1 MLTLDGISAGY
12 GTTTVLRDVH
22 LTVPDSSVV
31 ALIGANGAGQE
42 HAAAHRLGCAATVAA
57 AASSST
63 ARTSPAWPRTGSPP
77 PGSATSPKATASSR
91 RCRSG
96 TTCCS
101 SAGKGR
107 SERRWTGR
115 STPSPTCGDRLA
127 QPAGT
132 MSGGQQQM
140 LALARAYVS
149 GAKVILLDEVS
160 MGLAPIIVDQIFD
173 FLDRLRAQG
182 VSLLVVEQYVN
193 KVLAIADYVYILG
206 RGEMIFAGDAA
217 ELAGQDVFGHYLG
230 IEATASTPQ

>member
-1 MLTLDGISAGY
+1 MLDLEGISAGY

-31 ALIGANGAGQE
+31 ALIGANGAGKSTLLRV
-42 HAAAHRLGCAATVAA
+42 ASGALRPWSGRILLDDADITVRRPHRF
-57 AASSST
+57 
-63 ARTSPAWPRTGSPP
+63 
-77 PGSATSPKATASSR
+77 ATAGVCHVPEGHGVFPPLSVRNNLLLFSR
-91 RCRSG
+91 
-96 TTCCS
+96 
-101 SAGKGR
+101 KGE
-107 SERRWTGR
+107 ERAALERAVDAFPDLGGR
-115 STPSPTCGDRLA
+115 LN

-149 GAKVILLDEVS
+149 GSRVILLDEVS
-160 MGLAPIIVDQIFD
+160 MGLAPIIVDEIFA
-173 FLDRLRAQG
+173 FLDRIRAEG

-206 RGEMIFAGDAA
+206 RGEVIFAGDTA

-230 IEATASTPQ
+230 IEATASTAP

>member
-1 MLTLDGISAGY
+1 MLELEGISAGY

-31 ALIGANGAGQE
+31 ALIGANGAGKSTLLRV
-42 HAAAHRLGCAATVAA
+42 ASGALRPWSGRILLDDADITVRPPHRF
-57 AASSST
+57 
-63 ARTSPAWPRTGSPP
+63 
-77 PGSATSPKATASSR
+77 ATAGVCHVPEGHGVFPPLSVRDNLLLFSR
-91 RCRSG
+91 
-96 TTCCS
+96 
-101 SAGKGR
+101 KGE
-107 SERRWTGR
+107 ERAALERAVDAFPDLGGR
-115 STPSPTCGDRLA
+115 LN

-149 GAKVILLDEVS
+149 GSRVILLDEVS
-160 MGLAPIIVDQIFD
+160 MGLAPIIVDEIFA
-173 FLDRLRAQG
+173 FLGRIRAEG

-206 RGEMIFAGDAA
+206 RGEVIFAGDTA

-230 IEATASTPQ
+230 IEATASSG

>member
-22 LTVPDSSVV
+22 LTVPGSSVV
-31 ALIGANGAGQE
+31 ALIGANGAGKSTLLRTASGALRPWRGRVLLDGE
-42 HAAAHRLGCAATVAA
+42 DLTGLAPHRF
-57 AASSST
+57 
-63 ARTSPAWPRTGSPP
+63 
-77 PGSATSPKATASSR
+77 ATAGVCHVPEGHGVFPPLAVRDNLLLFSR
-91 RCRSG
+91 
-96 TTCCS
+96 
-101 SAGKGR
+101 KGE
-107 SERRWTGR
+107 ERTALDRAVDAFPDLR
-115 STPSPTCGDRLA
+115 DRLA

-132 MSGGQQQM
+132 LSGGQQQM

-173 FLDRLRAQG
+173 FLDRLRAEG

-206 RGEMIFAGDAA
+206 RGEVIFAGDAA

-230 IEATASTPQ
+230 IEATASTPH

>member
-1 MLTLDGISAGY
+1 MLELEGISAGY

-31 ALIGANGAGQE
+31 ALIGANGAGKSTLLRVASGALRPWSGRILLDDADLTARPP
-42 HAAAHRLGCAATVAA
+42 HRFAAAGICHVPEGHGVFAPLSVRDNLLLFSRKGQERAALERAVDAFPDLGARLN
-57 AASSST
+57 
-63 ARTSPAWPRTGSPP
+63 
-77 PGSATSPKATASSR
+77 
-91 RCRSG
+91 
-96 TTCCS
+96 
-101 SAGKGR
+101 
-107 SERRWTGR
+107 
-115 STPSPTCGDRLA
+115 

-149 GAKVILLDEVS
+149 GARVILLDEVS
-160 MGLAPIIVDQIFD
+160 MGLAPIIVDHIFE
-173 FLDRLRAQG
+173 FLDRIRAEG

-206 RGEMIFAGDAA
+206 RGEIIFAGDTA

-230 IEATASTPQ
+230 IEATASTWP

>member
-1 MLTLDGISAGY
+1 MLDLEGISAGY

-31 ALIGANGAGQE
+31 ALIGANGAGKSTLLRVASGALRPWSGRILLDDADITTRPPHRFAIAGVCHVPE
-42 HAAAHRLGCAATVAA
+42 GHGVFPPLSVRDNLLLFSRKGEERAAL
-57 AASSST
+57 
-63 ARTSPAWPRTGSPP
+63 
-77 PGSATSPKATASSR
+77 
-91 RCRSG
+91 
-96 TTCCS
+96 
-101 SAGKGR
+101 
-107 SERRWTGR
+107 ERAVDAF
-115 STPSPTCGDRLA
+115 PDLGDRLN

-149 GAKVILLDEVS
+149 GARVILLDEVS
-160 MGLAPIIVDQIFD
+160 MGLAPIIVDEIFA
-173 FLDRLRAQG
+173 FLDRIRAEG

-206 RGEMIFAGDAA
+206 RGEVIFAGDTA

-230 IEATASTPQ
+230 IEATASTTP